1 MDGDV
6 IPAGSSCEI
15 GIMSEKIRNGAHKHI
30 IGICTDNRQ
39 CYLTHSEEK
48 DKGGAAELGEQQYS
62 YQNLFVT
69 GIVKQS
75 GVMVSSIEEAIEIL
89 KEYDKEDYGE
99 C

>member
-1 MDGDV
+1 M
-6 IPAGSSCEI
+6 
-15 GIMSEKIRNGAHKHI
+15 
-30 IGICTDNRQ
+30 
-39 CYLTHSEEK
+39 
-48 DKGGAAELGEQQYS
+48 
-62 YQNLFVT
+62 T